1 VYIELSIR
9 RLKIEY
15 LKSRIFCFTLVALL
29 ATLSLLILA
38 PPAWAELSSEPDN
51 NTPQTDGVVFSVLPV
66 GNRIYLGGMF
76 THVDGVPRNYLAAI
90 NATTG
95 ELTDWNPGANNKVFT
110 LASSPDGTRIY
121 AGGAFTK
128 VGGVNRN
135 SIAAINATTGAV
147 DAGFNAGRFD
157 AAVRAIAVS
166 GNRLYMGGDFTAVRD
181 QSRARLAL
189 VDTTTGALDA
199 NWTPAADNAVRSL
212 VLSLDGTR
220 LYAGGKFTSISGQS
234 RLRLA
239 ALDPESN
246 GAPLSWRTLVNP
258 NGPIIDLAVSG
269 LRVYAATGGVAGAAE
284 AYDATTGARAWQVKG
299 DGDFQAITL
308 MGGKAYVG
316 GHFLKVAGQS
326 RRFFAALNPLTGALD
341 SQWTPSGSGQLLSS
355 VPSPGV
361 WDLVPDESRGR
372 LYAGTNFNRVNGQ
385 VRAGFVQFSSV
396 ADMTA
401 PSVESVSPA
410 AAAQDVRLT
419 SSVEA
424 TFSEAMDPTTINES
438 TFTLSR
444 GGDSTPVT
452 TTVSYDAVSNKATLV
467 PSSYLEASQTY
478 TARITIGAKDAAGNA
493 LANEKVWSFTTTA
506 STDLTAPTVQPPNES
521 FIANTQLSSS
531 GIRTE
536 VVWSASDDDSGV
548 ASYELQQS
556 TNGGAY
562 QDVRLLAPTA
572 TSIKLSLS
580 PGSTYQFRL
589 RTTDSA
595 GNQSEWVSGT
605 PFTVED
611 YQQSS
616 TAVAYVGG
624 WTEQLLSTAYGGSV
638 EFAEGVGGERATFSF
653 TGSEVAWIAP
663 KGPDRGK
670 PEVWVDGIKVTTV
683 DLYKSSET
691 PQMAVFTRSVSPGSH
706 TVEIRALGTKSSSST
721 GTRVDVDAFFT
732 LH

>member
-1 VYIELSIR
+1 
-9 RLKIEY
+9 
-15 LKSRIFCFTLVALL
+15 
-29 ATLSLLILA
+29 
-38 PPAWAELSSEPDN
+38 
-51 NTPQTDGVVFSVLPV
+51 
-66 GNRIYLGGMF
+66 M
-76 THVDGVPRNYLAAI
+76 
-90 NATTG
+90 
-95 ELTDWNPGANNKVFT
+95 
-110 LASSPDGTRIY
+110 
-121 AGGAFTK
+121 
-128 VGGVNRN
+128 
-135 SIAAINATTGAV
+135 
-147 DAGFNAGRFD
+147 
-157 AAVRAIAVS
+157 
-166 GNRLYMGGDFTAVRD
+166 
-181 QSRARLAL
+181 
-189 VDTTTGALDA
+189 
-199 NWTPAADNAVRSL
+199 
-212 VLSLDGTR
+212 
-220 LYAGGKFTSISGQS
+220 
-234 RLRLA
+234 
-239 ALDPESN
+239 
-246 GAPLSWRTLVNP
+246 
-258 NGPIIDLAVSG
+258 
-269 LRVYAATGGVAGAAE
+269 RVYAVTGGVAGAAE
-284 AYDATTGARAWQVKG
+284 SYDATTGARAWQLKG

-308 MGGKAYVG
+308 MGGKAYIG
-316 GHFLKVAGQS
+316 GHFLKVAGQD
-326 RRFFAALNPLTGALD
+326 RRYFAALNPLTGALD
-341 SQWTPSGSGQLLSS
+341 SQWSPSGSGQLLSS

-372 LYAGTNFNRVNGQ
+372 LYAGTNFNRVNGR

-396 ADMTA
+396 ADVTA

-424 TFSEAMDPTTINES
+424 TFSEVMDPTTINES

-444 GGDSTPVT
+444 EGDSTPIAA
-452 TTVSYDAVSNKATLV
+452 TVSYDAASNNTTLV
-467 PSSYLEASQTY
+467 PGSYLEANQVY
-478 TARITIGAKDAAGNA
+478 TARITTGAKDAAGNA

-506 STDLTAPTVQPPNES
+506 STDLTAPTVQAPKES
-521 FIANTQLSSS
+521 FIAASQLGSS

-562 QDVRLLAPTA
+562 QDVHLSTATA
-572 TSIKLSLS
+572 TSTKLSLS
-580 PGSTYQFRL
+580 PGTTYQFRL

-624 WTEQLLSTAYGGSV
+624 WAEQLLSTAYGGSV

-653 TGSEVAWIAP
+653 TGSGVAWIAP

-683 DLYKSSET
+683 DLYKSSDT

-706 TVEIRALGTKSSSST
+706 TVEIRALGTKSPSST